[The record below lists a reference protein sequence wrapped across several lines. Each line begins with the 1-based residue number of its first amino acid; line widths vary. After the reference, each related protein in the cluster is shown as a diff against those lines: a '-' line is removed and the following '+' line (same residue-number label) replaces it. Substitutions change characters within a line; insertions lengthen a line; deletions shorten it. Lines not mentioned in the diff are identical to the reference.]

1 MAKSIPTPNKNGSIQ
16 KPCNGPAVCES
27 GSDNG
32 SRLWPRAPW
41 GKKAYS
47 REQRFSAEGDF
58 ALQGARGNVL

>member
-1 MAKSIPTPNKNGSIQ
+1 MAKSIPTPNKNGSVQ
-16 KPCNGPAVCES
+16 KLRNGRAVREC

-32 SRLWPRAPW
+32 SRLWPRAPR

-58 ALQGARGNVL
+58 ALQVARGNVL